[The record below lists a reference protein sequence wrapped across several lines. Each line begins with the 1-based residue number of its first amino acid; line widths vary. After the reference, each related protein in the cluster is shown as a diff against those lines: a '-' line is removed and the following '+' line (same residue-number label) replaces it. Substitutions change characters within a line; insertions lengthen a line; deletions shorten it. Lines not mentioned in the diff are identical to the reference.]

1 MEKEEQ
7 LLRRRLEELAGTS
20 YQRDIPLYSDF
31 LNLNEQT
38 IFLSMMSS
46 LPVACRLE
54 GGYDLAERKIVCF
67 LPVREQEFAKPPIC
81 VIKIAPTAPKFA
93 RPCTHRDYLGAI
105 LNLGI
110 DRGKTGDLLLDGNV
124 CYCFCLPSVTGL
136 ILEQLVNVGHN
147 PVTCQLADDIENIPG
162 PSFEEVTGSV
172 ASERLDAILALA
184 YRLSR
189 GKVGECIQS
198 ERVFVN
204 GRCVTANSHS
214 LREGDVVSVRGLG
227 KFIYKGAGSL
237 SKKGRMFVT
246 ILKYQ

>member
-67 LPVREQEFAKPPIC
+67 LPVREQDLAKPPIC

-105 LNLGI
+105 RI
-110 DRGKTGDLLLDGNV
+110 
-124 CYCFCLPSVTGL
+124 
-136 ILEQLVNVGHN
+136 
-147 PVTCQLADDIENIPG
+147 
-162 PSFEEVTGSV
+162 
-172 ASERLDAILALA
+172 
-184 YRLSR
+184 
-189 GKVGECIQS
+189 
-198 ERVFVN
+198 
-204 GRCVTANSHS
+204 
-214 LREGDVVSVRGLG
+214 
-227 KFIYKGAGSL
+227 
-237 SKKGRMFVT
+237 
-246 ILKYQ
+246 